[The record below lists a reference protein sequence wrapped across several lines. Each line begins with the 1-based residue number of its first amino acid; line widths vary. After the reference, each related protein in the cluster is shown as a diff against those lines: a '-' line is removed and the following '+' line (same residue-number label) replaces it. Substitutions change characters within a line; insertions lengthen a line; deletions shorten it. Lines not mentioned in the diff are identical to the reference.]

1 MLYLSSETTK
11 PIRLQSGY
19 VSEAEVK
26 KVVSFITENN
36 ESELDQLATEVSD
49 VGSGF
54 TQNESGSAFD
64 DSGAVLDDDEMYEEA
79 KDTVEKAGKASSS
92 LLQRKLK
99 VGYARA
105 ARLLDMLEERGVVGP
120 GSGAKPREV
129 FGGKSATGA
138 FGAEFDNIQKN
149 QTET

>member
-1 MLYLSSETTK
+1 ML
-11 PIRLQSGY
+11 
-19 VSEAEVK
+19 
-26 KVVSFITENN
+26 
-36 ESELDQLATEVSD
+36 
-49 VGSGF
+49 SGF

-105 ARLLDMLEERGVVGP
+105 ARLLDMMEERGVEAAP
-120 GSGAKPREV
+120 FIS
-129 FGGKSATGA
+129 T
-138 FGAEFDNIQKN
+138 
-149 QTET
+149 